1 MPIERP
7 RSCVQVRTVDK
18 EVQGLKSTWSG
29 AAATSY
35 ETGWNEMH
43 HGATE
48 VWDALFDLAAK
59 LGITAETY
67 RSIDTEF
74 GAAVSSLE
82 LP

>member
-1 MPIERP
+1 
-7 RSCVQVRTVDK
+7 
-18 EVQGLKSTWSG
+18 
-29 AAATSY
+29 
-35 ETGWNEMH
+35 MH